1 MFLSACSGEEA
12 HSEPTAETTVTTANA
27 PVEAEKT
34 TAEKTSGTTA
44 EKTAEVSE
52 AAAEETTVTTENAPA
67 EAEETT
73 AEKTSGTAAEKTTE
87 VSEAAIKETAVTTAA
102 GATVEK
108 TKGQGNS
115 AGGGRG
121 GSSVTVPDEE
131 EHEGNLV
138 WVPTNGGTKY
148 HCNAACSKMK
158 DPMQVTK
165 ETAIANGYT
174 ACKRCYR

>member
-1 MFLSACSGEEA
+1 MEVS
-12 HSEPTAETTVTTANA
+12 ETTVS
-27 PVEAEKT
+27 
-34 TAEKTSGTTA
+34 TS
-44 EKTAEVSE
+44 
-52 AAAEETTVTTENAPA
+52 
-67 EAEETT
+67 
-73 AEKTSGTAAEKTTE
+73 
-87 VSEAAIKETAVTTAA
+87 A

-148 HCNAACSKMK
+148 HCKATCSKMK